1 MAMVNIND
9 FQNLVKESDFGISAS
24 HTGYDNNQRAFI
36 YFFTPRKV
44 PDVTVRPYDYR
55 FDGVFIDDIQRVV
68 SGCYN
73 DHVASIG
80 GNSFQNAYM
89 PGIDSANRAVV
100 PNAHGQF
107 FSGSYFDH
115 MWTFLLVIDNA
126 PLKGRVRTSPLNN
139 RLIYT
144 GFCMEEPAINQF
156 SMIGGSSTIL
166 NPNCLLIP
174 THFTQMNIKH
184 IITPSGGVF
193 SPILEQDTDIVHPD
207 FVLSSNPNRD
217 RTYLLRPEDVVNT
230 SGVTPDGYSYSVP
243 ELASIENRA
252 STVTL
257 DTITKSPKQHLHQLV
272 SGMTKYLLDREA
284 SNLVSSDV
292 NDYNVYSF
300 DPGTDYQR
308 IKDNMTT
315 RVSDRILGIRLD
327 QPIALADV
335 LSEFPILNQNAQ
347 IIDIPFNFSEDPMSD
362 IAANP
367 INIYSSLINSSISAI
382 FPRYGISDVMFR
394 YASFNPLAISQFDAQ
409 SACQVF
415 DIQTFMPG
423 ESSEVIQLRW
433 KNALNHLEQ
442 HIFPI
447 ILANVGNFDV
457 MISYRSSGECFCQ
470 LQLVDMTDT
479 INDGKIMTNGL
490 FGGLQTPLIGSFAQ
504 RENNE
509 TQLME
514 TINYIRGT
522 NINDLPNAEYMYNEF
537 NPNNPQ
543 KSSTFRLFQ

>member
-1 MAMVNIND
+1 MI
-9 FQNLVKESDFGISAS
+9 ESIIS
-24 HTGYDNNQRAFI
+24 F
-36 YFFTPRKV
+36 
-44 PDVTVRPYDYR
+44 
-55 FDGVFIDDIQRVV
+55 
-68 SGCYN
+68 
-73 DHVASIG
+73 
-80 GNSFQNAYM
+80 
-89 PGIDSANRAVV
+89 
-100 PNAHGQF
+100 
-107 FSGSYFDH
+107 
-115 MWTFLLVIDNA
+115 
-126 PLKGRVRTSPLNN
+126 
-139 RLIYT
+139 
-144 GFCMEEPAINQF
+144 
-156 SMIGGSSTIL
+156 
-166 NPNCLLIP
+166 
-174 THFTQMNIKH
+174 
-184 IITPSGGVF
+184 
-193 SPILEQDTDIVHPD
+193 
-207 FVLSSNPNRD
+207 
-217 RTYLLRPEDVVNT
+217 
-230 SGVTPDGYSYSVP
+230 
-243 ELASIENRA
+243 
-252 STVTL
+252 
-257 DTITKSPKQHLHQLV
+257 
-272 SGMTKYLLDREA
+272 
-284 SNLVSSDV
+284 
-292 NDYNVYSF
+292 
-300 DPGTDYQR
+300 
-308 IKDNMTT
+308 
-315 RVSDRILGIRLD
+315 
-327 QPIALADV
+327 
-335 LSEFPILNQNAQ
+335 
-347 IIDIPFNFSEDPMSD
+347 
-362 IAANP
+362 
-367 INIYSSLINSSISAI
+367 INSSISAI

-457 MISYRSSGECFCQ
+457 MISYKSSGECFCQ